1 MFAISRKQMVFTFP
15 YKPAVTFSYVQT
27 PFEVRTPENV
37 YHTEANIRMLH
48 RFKLRR
54 TYNQSRHQIVTHEQ
68 RCKSTSRKISTIR
81 KPTEKCNGNSSTGT
95 CTINLSLQC
104 SQDLNNRYH
113 ETNSRLRS
121 YVTLHRL
128 LYSTASQWNS
138 T

>member
-15 YKPAVTFSYVQT
+15 YKPAVRFSYAQT
-27 PFEVRTPENV
+27 PFQVHTPENV
-37 YHTEANIRMLH
+37 YHTEANIRMQPS
-48 RFKLRR
+48 FKLRR
-54 TYNQSRHQIVTHEQ
+54 TYNQSCHQIVTHEQ

-81 KPTEKCNGNSSTGT
+81 TPTEKCNGNSSIGT
-95 CTINLSLQC
+95 YIINLSSQC

-113 ETNSRLRS
+113 ETKSRLRS
-121 YVTLHRL
+121 YVTLQPL